1 MFHISFTQFLLSTS
15 YATVVRVSKQRH
27 QLCILLLTQLQ
38 TSFGDLT
45 RFSTNIP
52 FLCQNWNNTAFSHQV
67 SSVSLPLRF
76 SGSPCFSWSWQ
87 FWVLAVRYFLES
99 ISLNWICLLFPHDQI
114 ETMGFQEKNTEVKW
128 LLTALFKGIQ
138 QYQHDL
144 QLVVLTLVI
153 WLRQCLPGF
162 STIQWLF
169 HPCHILFFRSKSLN
183 PSCT

>member
-15 YATVVRVSKQRH
+15 YATVVRVSKLRH

-144 QLVVLTLVI
+144 TAGGVNFGHLVKTMFARLLHYTMTLSP
-153 WLRQCLPGF
+153 LPY
-162 STIQWLF
+162 STL
-169 HPCHILFFRSKSLN
+169 
-183 PSCT
+183 